1 MIDRGARGWVDDILQ
16 LRGVGRQGSCRN
28 GDPDCPGRHG
38 DGAPCFECLI
48 EGGAADGE

>member
-16 LRGVGRQGSCRN
+16 LRGAGRQGACRN

-38 DGAPCFECLI
+38 PGAPCFECLI